1 MAIPATKAVLH
12 QIVTTNT
19 ISPEGIG
26 YINSISTLVLKD
38 QGNSG
43 VEFRTKGGRLYR
55 LWFVET
61 MTIGSHRVFYF
72 ILWYIEG
79 KLSGVADA
87 EMGRMFVAIIAQ
99 FLKEHPNDLVYFCHR
114 DSLRSWAL
122 HKIFLRWAH
131 DNQDLGEGRM
141 GFFEGAGRNHDNN
154 NMHFIIFHTF
164 ACEDVEELKAF
175 ILENGNEFA
184 NCSYEQMNLLLEK
197 AKENAGNSDKHS

>member
-1 MAIPATKAVLH
+1 MSK
-12 QIVTTNT
+12 T

-72 ILWYIEG
+72 ILWHIEG

-87 EMGRMFVAIIAQ
+87 EMGRMFVAIITQ
-99 FLKEHPNDLVYFCHR
+99 FLKEHPNDLVYFCHTDR
-114 DSLRSWAL
+114 LHTWAL
-122 HKIFLRWAH
+122 HKLFLRWAR
-131 DNQDLGEGRM
+131 DNQDLYEGR
-141 GFFEGAGRNHDNN
+141 GGIFEGAGRNHDNQD
-154 NMHFIIFHTF
+154 MHFMVFHTF
-164 ACEDVEELKAF
+164 ACEDMEELKAF
-175 ILENGNEFA
+175 ILANSDEFA
-184 NCSYEQMNLLLEK
+184 NCSYEQMDLLVEK
-197 AKENAGNSDKHS
+197 AEENAGNSDKHS

>member
-1 MAIPATKAVLH
+1 MAILATKAVLH

-38 QGNSG
+38 QGSSG

-87 EMGRMFVAIIAQ
+87 EMGREDLAFLVSSVACTLTEEVIPTASAPIRTAQ
-99 FLKEHPNDLVYFCHR
+99 LSDLP
-114 DSLRSWAL
+114 
-122 HKIFLRWAH
+122 
-131 DNQDLGEGRM
+131 Q
-141 GFFEGAGRNHDNN
+141 
-154 NMHFIIFHTF
+154 
-164 ACEDVEELKAF
+164 
-175 ILENGNEFA
+175 
-184 NCSYEQMNLLLEK
+184 
-197 AKENAGNSDKHS
+197 